1 MFKIDFEKANDSVNW
16 NFVEEVLTKKGFGEK
31 SHHWIMSTIRGG
43 KVCVNINNEN
53 ENYFK
58 THRGL
63 RQGDPLSPLLFNL
76 AADALDHILT
86 KARTKGRIRGVA
98 LNLVEGGITHLQY
111 ADDTVILMDND
122 SQTLS
127 NMKFLLYCFEW
138 LTGLRINYHKSEVV
152 TFGIDPGQ
160 QQQIANFMN
169 CKVGKL
175 PMIYLGLPISDKHL
189 GSKAF
194 TAMETKMRSKLS
206 N

>member
-1 MFKIDFEKANDSVNW
+1 MGKMGITSR
-16 NFVEEVLTKKGFGEK
+16 LTG
-31 SHHWIMSTIRGG
+31 R
-43 KVCVNINNEN
+43 
-53 ENYFK
+53 
-58 THRGL
+58 L

-76 AADALDHILT
+76 AVDALDHILT

-138 LTGLRINYHKSEVV
+138 MTGLRINYHKSEVV

-175 PMIYLGLPISDKHL
+175 LMI
-189 GSKAF
+189 
-194 TAMETKMRSKLS
+194 
-206 N
+206 